1 MPKSTNHNSF
11 PHALLTTKE
20 LLQRVARLER
30 QELREIKAPQERLEI
45 RVLLVHR
52 DLLDHRQQHRPFYMV
67 HPPESLGQQVCAVLY
82 IKKNM
87 IIAKRVL
94 INKYMVSSD
103 SDRLVFFLQFRRS
116 PTYFF
121 KLAEE

>member
-1 MPKSTNHNSF
+1 MPKGTNHNSF
-11 PHALLTTKE
+11 LHALLTIKE

-67 HPPESLGQQVCAVLY
+67 HPLESLGQQVCAVLY
-82 IKKNM
+82 ITENYD
-87 IIAKRVL
+87 
-94 INKYMVSSD
+94 NSENSTD
-103 SDRLVFFLQFRRS
+103 
-116 PTYFF
+116 
-121 KLAEE
+121 